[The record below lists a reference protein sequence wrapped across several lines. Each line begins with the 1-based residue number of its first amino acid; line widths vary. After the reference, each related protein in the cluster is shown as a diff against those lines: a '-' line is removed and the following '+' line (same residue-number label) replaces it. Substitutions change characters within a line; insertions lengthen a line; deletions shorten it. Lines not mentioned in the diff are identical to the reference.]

1 MDEMLLYVQE
11 KGVVRL
17 NLKERVET
25 PRREWEDNI
34 KTVPTGINSE

>member
-17 NLKERVET
+17 NVRERVET
-25 PRREWEDNI
+25 PRRGWDDNI
-34 KTVPTGINSE
+34 KRVPTGIGIE